1 MRRVTKRKALLT
13 TDENIQST
21 PVKKQGNTR
30 LGTNPPSSAPSST
43 VSTPMSSSR
52 SSVCRSTLQS
62 PAPSC
67 ASLGDRRDGLRER
80 QRVNYLDL
88 SDASDTEQ
96 NNQIS
101 ESDDDGSKKKKLK
114 RKGVRRTPLKTI
126 TNVPRSRSKAQEQ
139 KLPLEESTLA
149 GEDDDYIKVPSPSA
163 ISDIHEELKQRKRSN
178 KTKHKKELDA
188 EEFTESL
195 DGKALQELDQ
205 IRQYFASIDKME
217 LECE

>member
-1 MRRVTKRKALLT
+1 MAAA
-13 TDENIQST
+13 DENIEAT
-21 PVKKQGNTR
+21 PVKRQGKTR
-30 LGTNPPSSAPSST
+30 LGTNPPSSVPSST
-43 VSTPMSSSR
+43 VSTPMSSSK

-96 NNQIS
+96 NDQIS
-101 ESDDDGSKKKKLK
+101 ESDEDTKKRKLK

-139 KLPLEESTLA
+139 KLPLDESVLA

-195 DGKALQELDQ
+195 DEKALQELEQ